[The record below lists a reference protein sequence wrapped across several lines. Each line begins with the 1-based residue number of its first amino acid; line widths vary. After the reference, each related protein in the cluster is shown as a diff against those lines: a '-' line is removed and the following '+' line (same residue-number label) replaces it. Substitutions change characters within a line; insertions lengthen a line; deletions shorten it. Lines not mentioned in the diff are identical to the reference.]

1 MRIDIRRGALAAATA
16 ALALSAAATGTAA
29 QTPHRHGGI
38 ETPRGNA
45 AVADFDIV
53 RAGITAERDQAVF
66 RIQVAGE
73 AGSTRPRETGRF
85 ASSDVYAYVWPT
97 TLDSGI
103 VGFDPGQGIL
113 ALAVTFHPDFDDG
126 APGRERNRHV
136 WHSHWVV
143 LGPDAA
149 CGPGALKVQDL
160 PRDRHPR
167 VPGDWPGV
175 PLMISSPDL
184 PPTFSGDTIEVRVPM
199 AELPGLRE
207 ARFDGVTA
215 GLRVNGNLHAPLLCV
230 SGVFD
235 VASGDLSLPGRVAPG
250 SGTR

>member
-85 ASSDVYAYVWPT
+85 ASSDVYAYVW
-97 TLDSGI
+97 
-103 VGFDPGQGIL
+103 
-113 ALAVTFHPDFDDG
+113 
-126 APGRERNRHV
+126 
-136 WHSHWVV
+136 
-143 LGPDAA
+143 
-149 CGPGALKVQDL
+149 
-160 PRDRHPR
+160 
-167 VPGDWPGV
+167 
-175 PLMISSPDL
+175 
-184 PPTFSGDTIEVRVPM
+184 
-199 AELPGLRE
+199 
-207 ARFDGVTA
+207 
-215 GLRVNGNLHAPLLCV
+215 
-230 SGVFD
+230 
-235 VASGDLSLPGRVAPG
+235 
-250 SGTR
+250 